1 MLVFILNS
9 GSSSLKYQLINAKT
23 HELKASGLV
32 ERIGIDGILKHE
44 IGENKKLTFE
54 LPIPTHK
61 EAIELV
67 LRILT
72 NDETKVINNIDEIEA
87 VGHRVVHGG
96 EYFKSSIIVNDD
108 VIEKIEK
115 LIPLAPLHNP
125 ANILGIKICKEL
137 MPKVPNVATFDTAF
151 HQTMPIENFLYAV
164 PYADYTEHHLRKYG
178 FHGTSHFYVS
188 NEVIKL
194 LNIQNSKII
203 VCHLGNGSSVCAIK
217 NGESISTSMGLTP
230 LEGLIMGTRCGDID
244 AGVIPYLMEKKNLNH
259 IQIIDYLNKKSGI
272 LGISGISSDL
282 REVIKSSNDGDK
294 RSKIAIEMLCNRI
307 KKYLC
312 SYSGLM
318 HGVDAI
324 CFTAGI
330 GENSDLIRQKVCE
343 GLEFMGIE
351 IDLKKNSLREK
362 GNRIISTENSKT
374 KIFVIPTNEEL
385 VIAQDTYNLLKNSKT
400 VTKIEN

>member
-1 MLVFILNS
+1 MLVFVLNA

-23 HELKASGLV
+23 AELKASGLV

-54 LPIPTHK
+54 LQIPTHK

-72 NDETKVINNIDEIEA
+72 NDETKVIDSIKEIQA
-87 VGHRVVHGG
+87 IGHRIVHGG
-96 EYFKSSIIVNDD
+96 EFFKESTIITND
-108 VIEKIEK
+108 VIEKIEQ

-125 ANILGIKICKEL
+125 ANIMGIKICQEL
-137 MPKVPNVATFDTAF
+137 MPKVPNVAVFDTAF
-151 HQTMPIENFLYAV
+151 HQTMTKENFLYAV

-178 FHGTSHFYVS
+178 FHGTSHYYVS
-188 NEVIKL
+188 NETVKI
-194 LNIQNSKII
+194 LNKKDSKII
-203 VCHLGNGSSVCAIK
+203 VCHLGNGSSVCAVRDGK
-217 NGESISTSMGLTP
+217 SISTSMGLTP

-244 AGVIPYLMEKKNLNH
+244 AGVIPYLMEKKNLTSN
-259 IQIIDYLNKKSGI
+259 QILDYLNKKSGI

-282 REVIKSSNDGDK
+282 REVIKASKDGDI
-294 RSKIAIEMLCNRI
+294 RSKITIEMLCNRI

-312 SYSGLM
+312 SYAGLM
-318 HGVDAI
+318 GGVDAI

-330 GENSDLIRQKVCE
+330 GENSDLIREKVCH

-351 IDLKKNSLREK
+351 LDTEKNRVREL
-362 GNRIISTENSKT
+362 GNREISKKDSRT
-374 KIFVIPTNEEL
+374 KIFIIPTNEEL
-385 VIAQDTYNLLKNSKT
+385 VIAKDTYNLVKSK
-400 VTKIEN
+400 

>member
-230 LEGLIMGTRCGDID
+230 LEGLIMGTRSGDID

-385 VIAQDTYNLLKNSKT
+385 VIAQDTYNLLKN
-400 VTKIEN
+400 